1 MRKQSCKNRLWLT
14 HDPVAARELRELILS
29 LLTTNMTAK
38 ATTSSPAEEQE
49 DESEEENIDGGK
61 FFQFHD

>member
-1 MRKQSCKNRLWLT
+1 
-14 HDPVAARELRELILS
+14 
-29 LLTTNMTAK
+29 MTAK

-49 DESEEENIDGGK
+49 EESEENIDGGK

>member
-1 MRKQSCKNRLWLT
+1 
-14 HDPVAARELRELILS
+14 
-29 LLTTNMTAK
+29 MTAK

-49 DESEEENIDGGK
+49 KESEEENIDGGK